1 MIFKIF
7 ILFRYLFYD
16 NVKNQMN
23 KKIPALFDSDSSSK
37 KQKARSPLRLNSP
50 RYPYETTTNIKVFAR
65 FRPSNK

>member
-1 MIFKIF
+1 
-7 ILFRYLFYD
+7 
-16 NVKNQMN
+16 MN